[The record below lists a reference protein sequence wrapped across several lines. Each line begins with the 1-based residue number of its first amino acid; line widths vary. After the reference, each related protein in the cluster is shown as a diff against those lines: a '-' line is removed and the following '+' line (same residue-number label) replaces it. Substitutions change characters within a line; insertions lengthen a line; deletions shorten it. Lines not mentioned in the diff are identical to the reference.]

1 MLSRSISGLQL
12 QNSLVALGM
21 VAILLVLIAGFVS
34 YQQALHLVES
44 GSRVAASHELIST
57 FEIAESEIS
66 DIEAFQRGFVIV
78 NVDMLFPYK
87 ESLSKV
93 NTQIRRI
100 EQLTRSTAEYK
111 KPISQ
116 LMADMANQMEFAEK
130 IIMAL
135 SSHRINEALEE
146 IEAGRGN
153 RYTEKMRKTIQELRE
168 EEKNNLVSRTAAL
181 HELSTGMTFTVVL
194 LGVLALGFLLML
206 LIASNLY
213 VMERRR
219 IENLT
224 SAQHEIS
231 KCLAESGELTQTI
244 ARIVQI
250 TCQHMEWDAGGYWEV
265 VEEDSLRCLVFW
277 HKPEVNLGTL
287 SKENQGRTLSR
298 KTSLVGKAWQE
309 GQPIWVP
316 DLAFDEIFQ
325 KKDLALKQDL
335 HAAFAVPVLVGGTIC
350 GVIEFFSRAPRGA
363 DARILETFNSIS
375 SQLGQFILKKQSDWD
390 LQVNQARLNAILG
403 NMAEAVVVADKEGS
417 IIQHN
422 PAATEMLGEQL
433 LSTPVQLWVEDS
445 IHRAGSGACPPEE
458 LPLMRAIKLESV
470 DEEELLISSD
480 IHPRGIWVSATAR
493 PVKDVQGD
501 LLGGVMVLR
510 DISERKEAERRVSEF
525 YSMVSHELRTPLTS
539 IRASLGLMQGG
550 VAGELPETALE
561 LIDIGREECDRLIRL
576 INNILDIRKIEAGKF
591 ELSRNEVE
599 PATLVKAA
607 IEAMRAF
614 GEENLVALTTGG
626 NVTGSIVCDAD
637 RIIQVLT
644 NLISNAIKFS
654 PSSGVV
660 TVKSELVADNL
671 IRFSVT
677 DRGPGIAADQ
687 LRKLFQKFQQLD
699 QSDTR
704 KMGGTGLGL
713 AICKAIIEEHEGRI
727 AVKSEP
733 EKGSTFFFDIPC
745 EPEDDDS
752 M

>member
-57 FEIAESEIS
+57 LELADSEIS

-87 ESLSKV
+87 EALSKV

-100 EQLTRSTAEYK
+100 ELLTVESADYK
-111 KPISQ
+111 KPVAQ
-116 LMADMANQMEFAEK
+116 LLADMAKQMEFAER
-130 IIMAL
+130 IIVAL
-135 SSHRINEALEE
+135 SSRRVNEALEE
-146 IEAGRGN
+146 IEEGRGN
-153 RYTEKMRKTIQELRE
+153 RYTEKMRKTIQDLRE
-168 EEKNNLVSRTAAL
+168 KAKRSLVERTAAL
-181 HELSTGMTFTVVL
+181 HELSTGMTVTVVL

-231 KCLAESGELTQTI
+231 KCLAESGDLHHTI
-244 ARIVQI
+244 ARIIQI
-250 TCQHMEWDAGGYWEV
+250 TCQHLEWDAGGYWEV
-265 VEEDSLRCLVFW
+265 IEDEKLRCVVFW
-277 HKPEVNLGTL
+277 HRPEVNLTGL
-287 SKENQGRTLSR
+287 SAETMGKTLSR
-298 KTSLVGKAWQE
+298 ESSLVGKAWQE
-309 GQPIWVP
+309 GQSIWVP
-316 DLAFDEIFQ
+316 DLAFDEVFQ
-325 KKDLALKQDL
+325 QKEIVKQDL
-335 HAAFAVPVLVGGTIC
+335 HAAFAVPIVVGGTIR

-363 DARILETFNSIS
+363 DARILETFNSIGN
-375 SQLGQFILKKQSDWD
+375 QLGQFILKKQSDWE

-403 NMAEAVVVADKEGS
+403 NMAEAVVVADKAGS

-422 PAATEMLGEQL
+422 PAATEMLGGAL
-433 LSTPVQLWVEDS
+433 LSTPVQEWVEES
-445 IHRAGSGACPPEE
+445 IHRAGDGACPPEE
-458 LPLMRAIKLESV
+458 LPLVRAINQEPV
-470 DEEELLISSD
+470 DEEELLISND

-493 PVKDVQGD
+493 PVKDALGD

-599 PATLVKAA
+599 PGTLVKAA

-614 GEENLVALTTGG
+614 AEENAVVLASGG
-626 NVTGSIVCDAD
+626 NVSSSIVCDAD

-654 PSSGVV
+654 PSSGIV
-660 TVKSELVADNL
+660 TVKSEMAGENV
-671 IRFSVT
+671 IRFAVI
-677 DRGPGIAADQ
+677 DKGPGIPAEH

-713 AICKAIIEEHEGRI
+713 AICKAIIEEHGGRI

-733 EKGSTFFFDIPC
+733 NVGSIFFFDIPC
-745 EPEDDDS
+745 EPEDDES